1 MSRLVDQIV
10 NGRLTPAESYLVNR
24 FAKGQRVDVPFDR
37 DVAQRRFDV
46 YRNRIRQCPVVAVD
60 DIVALLFSAPR
71 TDMQV
76 RIERDLG
83 SIASPWPSFFLET
96 KCPAVDSTTLPNVR
110 RQLGSLPR
118 SWGYFVEPVPP
129 EDWDR
134 LQEEK
139 QTNYPSCF
147 DVVAWHLFCLA
158 GDDVVAGPVATHFLF
173 TGSDGLIDAP
183 DSPTTY
189 LEGVP
194 DRFRPPDAY
203 VQDFLRDLF
212 LPLLLSWTLS
222 NAPGSKLIEVEPP
235 PAVNRKRARNGKT
248 QLLPYLQLNASEAVR
263 LLRNQGGLLIGGV
276 AGAFRACRSQ
286 LIPQFTKDTP
296 VSIVWQ
302 PGMD

>member
-1 MSRLVDQIV
+1 
-10 NGRLTPAESYLVNR
+10 
-24 FAKGQRVDVPFDR
+24 
-37 DVAQRRFDV
+37 
-46 YRNRIRQCPVVAVD
+46 
-60 DIVALLFSAPR
+60 
-71 TDMQV
+71 
-76 RIERDLG
+76 
-83 SIASPWPSFFLET
+83 
-96 KCPAVDSTTLPNVR
+96 
-110 RQLGSLPR
+110 
-118 SWGYFVEPVPP
+118 
-129 EDWDR
+129 
-134 LQEEK
+134 LQ
-139 QTNYPSCF
+139 
-147 DVVAWHLFCLA
+147 A

-248 QLLPYLQLNASEAVR
+248 QLLPYLQLNASEAVQ